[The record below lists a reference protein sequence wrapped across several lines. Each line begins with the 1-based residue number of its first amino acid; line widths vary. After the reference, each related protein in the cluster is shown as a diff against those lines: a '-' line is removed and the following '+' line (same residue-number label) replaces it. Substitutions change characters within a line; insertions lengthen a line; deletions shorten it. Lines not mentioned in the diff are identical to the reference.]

1 MDGDAANFALR
12 GPGLRTFFLLA
23 AEWQLSETEQVILL
37 GSPAAA
43 DFQGWRRGDVATAN
57 GDVLER
63 ISLLLRIYRAI
74 RTLLPDDERANLW
87 IRAPNSAP
95 LFGGRSALDHMLDGG
110 VAGLWRVRA
119 YLDSQLQ

>member
-1 MDGDAANFALR
+1 MDGNAANFALR
-12 GPGLRTFFLLA
+12 GPSLGTFFRLA
-23 AEWQLSETEQVILL
+23 EEWQLSEAEQMILL

-43 DFQGWRRGDVATAN
+43 DFQDWRRGDIATAN

-63 ISLLLRIYRAI
+63 ISLLLGIDRAI
-74 RTLLPDDERANLW
+74 RTLLSDDERANLW

-119 YLDSQLQ
+119 YLDRQLQ